1 MTIAV
6 TMINFAVL
14 KMSQQLVLI
23 TFWIFTVTRA
33 RHKLIIMVMHMVEGR
48 YTKNKWVFVSEFPT
62 ITINDSNV
70 SVKLSIVFKSMLSL
84 YINNFSFSRLSFSSS
99 FATTQMLFFDC
110 FSFEIIAQYKQ
121 RQIFIIREIIGGR
134 SFEKFSRA
142 ADFFF
147 HRLPRP

>member
-1 MTIAV
+1 MGIEIKILMTIAV

-14 KMSQQLVLI
+14 TMSQQSVLI

-70 SVKLSIVFKSMLSL
+70 SVKLSIVLICFQVDVV
-84 YINNFSFSRLSFSSS
+84 
-99 FATTQMLFFDC
+99 TLF
-110 FSFEIIAQYKQ
+110 Q
-121 RQIFIIREIIGGR
+121 
-134 SFEKFSRA
+134 KF
-142 ADFFF
+142 
-147 HRLPRP
+147 